1 VTRAELST
9 WTWRWSVHG
18 MLLLVLS
25 QGASLEWVK
34 VGYLVLA
41 GACVVQ
47 AGICKSK
54 AKRCPA
60 A

>member
-1 VTRAELST
+1 
-9 WTWRWSVHG
+9 

-47 AGICKSK
+47 AGICMFK